1 MGRREEV
8 ESRRREKERSVL
20 IKQKLI
26 YFVTGVHKEEKRKK
40 ILVSIHLL
48 GEWADARR
56 RRRRRRRKKDAIVY
70 LPKCASL

>member
-8 ESRRREKERSVL
+8 ESRRRGKGRSVL
-20 IKQKLI
+20 IKHKLVFF
-26 YFVTGVHKEEKRKK
+26 FVTGVHKEEKEKK

-56 RRRRRRRKKDAIVY
+56 RRRRRRRRKKRRHC
-70 LPKCASL
+70 LST